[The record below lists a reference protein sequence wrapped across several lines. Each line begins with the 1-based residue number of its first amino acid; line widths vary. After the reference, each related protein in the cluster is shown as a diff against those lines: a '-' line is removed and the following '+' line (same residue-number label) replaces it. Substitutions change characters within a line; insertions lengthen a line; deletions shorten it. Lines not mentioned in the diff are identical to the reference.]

1 MFSVALKRHVTNL
14 SLVTLGLRILANQV
28 IYDETMLISAGLTT
42 GKLWLFHLRLL
53 PEERQSSLS
62 SFHAFKDNKLST
74 TPQQIIICNGN
85 ARLVP
90 YVSSLLDTLGSFA
103 YMGG

>member
-28 IYDETMLISAGLTT
+28 IYDDPMLIFVGLTT

-53 PEERQSSLS
+53 PEERQSSIS
-62 SFHAFKDNKLST
+62 SFHAFKNKLSI
-74 TPQQIIICNGN
+74 TPRQIIICNGN
-85 ARLVP
+85 ALVP
-90 YVSSLLDTLGSFA
+90 YVYHS
-103 YMGG
+103 